1 MGPPKTHSTHTHG
14 LKICVTELVKNVLC
28 YVMGKNPEP
37 VAGALKTYR
46 RIGHWK
52 IKPLT
57 ILQYLTLAGHS
68 EG

>member
-14 LKICVTELVKNVLC
+14 LKICVTELVKIVLC

-37 VAGALKTYR
+37 VGDLKTY

-52 IKPLT
+52 IKALT

-68 EG
+68 ER